1 MSSVGFTSLSPI
13 GSAGAAPLP
22 KLPGG
27 ATGGAFGPQPV
38 IRRPA
43 VGPTPATTQA
53 SPVAAPAAP
62 TAATPSAPAAP
73 ARAAT
78 GVGGGGAATA
88 AAAAAAAA
96 VDALTSGYSTTVD
109 GKQYAASVVES
120 GGGYTASISSVPGA
134 TATGTSEQA
143 AENNLTLRIDAL
155 V

>member
-13 GSAGAAPLP
+13 GSAGTAPLP

-88 AAAAAAAA
+88 AAAA

>member
-13 GSAGAAPLP
+13 GSAGTAPLP

-88 AAAAAAAA
+88 AAA